1 MPAKKKSSAKRTTAK
16 RTTAKRT
23 TAKRTTAKRT
33 TAKRTTT
40 KRSSEKARRAKPG
53 AERVSFRE
61 EPPPHEHDPFS
72 GEPPPSSFQ
81 PGMSAQCLVC
91 PICMSLYALQ
101 QSRPEA
107 MQHLM
112 TAGHELFLA
121 FRALVEAPGERW
133 EQVST
138 LQRISVR

>member
-1 MPAKKKSSAKRTTAK
+1 MPAKKKTSAKRASAKKATAS
-16 RTTAKRT
+16 RA
-23 TAKRTTAKRT
+23 
-33 TAKRTTT
+33 
-40 KRSSEKARRAKPG
+40 RAKPR
-53 AERVSFRE
+53 APRPEEPEHVSFRDE
-61 EPPPHEHDPFS
+61 RLHEHDFG
-72 GEPPPSSFQ
+72 GEPPPVSSFQ

-121 FRALVEAPGERW
+121 FRALVEAQGERW
-133 EQVST
+133 EQVNT

>member
-1 MPAKKKSSAKRTTAK
+1 MPAKKKPAAKKSSPRTRRQPARKPPRREAPPKRT
-16 RTTAKRT
+16 
-23 TAKRTTAKRT
+23 
-33 TAKRTTT
+33 
-40 KRSSEKARRAKPG
+40 RREAPQ
-53 AERVSFRE
+53 
-61 EPPPHEHDPFS
+61 EPPPHSHDATGDAPPASPFM
-72 GEPPPSSFQ
+72 

-107 MQHLM
+107 MEHLM
-112 TAGHELFLA
+112 VAGHELFLA
-121 FRALVEAPGERW
+121 FRALVESQADRW

>member
-1 MPAKKKSSAKRTTAK
+1 MPAKKKPAAKKPAARTARKQPPRKAPRREAPPKRT
-16 RTTAKRT
+16 
-23 TAKRTTAKRT
+23 
-33 TAKRTTT
+33 
-40 KRSSEKARRAKPG
+40 RREAP
-53 AERVSFRE
+53 RE
-61 EPPPHEHDPFS
+61 PLHSHEPTGDVPPASPFM
-72 GEPPPSSFQ
+72 

-112 TAGHELFLA
+112 VAGHELFLA
-121 FRALVEAPGERW
+121 FRALVEAQGDRW
-133 EQVST
+133 DQVNT

>member
-16 RTTAKRT
+16 RTTAKRP
-23 TAKRTTAKRT
+23 TAKAKSG
-33 TAKRTTT
+33 A
-40 KRSSEKARRAKPG
+40 KARGAKPRR
-53 AERVSFRE
+53 ERIPFRE
-61 EPPPHEHDPFS
+61 EPPMHDHEFFGDL
-72 GEPPPSSFQ
+72 PPPSSFQ

-121 FRALVEAPGERW
+121 FRALVEAQGERW
-133 EQVST
+133 EQVNT

>member
-1 MPAKKKSSAKRTTAK
+1 MPAKKKTAAKKPATKKRATAK
-16 RTTAKRT
+16 RP
-23 TAKRTTAKRT
+23 
-33 TAKRTTT
+33 
-40 KRSSEKARRAKPG
+40 SARRARSANEVP
-53 AERVSFRE
+53 FRE
-61 EPPPHEHDPFS
+61 EPSHEHDFGDEAPPASPFM
-72 GEPPPSSFQ
+72 
-81 PGMSAQCLVC
+81 PGMSTQCLVC

-121 FRALVEAPGERW
+121 FRALVEAQGERW
-133 EQVST
+133 EHVNT

>member
-1 MPAKKKSSAKRTTAK
+1 MPAKKKKTSARRPAAKRA
-16 RTTAKRT
+16 
-23 TAKRTTAKRT
+23 
-33 TAKRTTT
+33 TT
-40 KRSSEKARRAKPG
+40 KRASTRRPKREEIP
-53 AERVSFRE
+53 FRE
-61 EPPPHEHDPFS
+61 EPAHEHDFTGEVPPASPFM
-72 GEPPPSSFQ
+72 

-121 FRALVEAPGERW
+121 FRALVEAQGERW
-133 EQVST
+133 EQVNT

>member
-1 MPAKKKSSAKRTTAK
+1 MPAKKKPAPKKSARTPRTASRKPPRREAAPKRT
-16 RTTAKRT
+16 
-23 TAKRTTAKRT
+23 
-33 TAKRTTT
+33 
-40 KRSSEKARRAKPG
+40 RREAPQEQPHRHEATG
-53 AERVSFRE
+53 DVPPVS
-61 EPPPHEHDPFS
+61 PFM
-72 GEPPPSSFQ
+72 

-112 TAGHELFLA
+112 VAGHELFLA
-121 FRALVEAPGERW
+121 FRALVEAQGDRW
-133 EQVST
+133 EQVNT

>member
-1 MPAKKKSSAKRTTAK
+1 MPAKKKPTAKKSSARTAAKPRRKPPRREAPPKRT
-16 RTTAKRT
+16 
-23 TAKRTTAKRT
+23 
-33 TAKRTTT
+33 
-40 KRSSEKARRAKPG
+40 RREAPQ
-53 AERVSFRE
+53 
-61 EPPPHEHDPFS
+61 EPLHGHEAAGDVPPASPFK
-72 GEPPPSSFQ
+72 

-112 TAGHELFLA
+112 VAGHELFLA
-121 FRALVEAPGERW
+121 FRALVEAQGDRW
-133 EQVST
+133 EQVNT

>member
-16 RTTAKRT
+16 RTTAKRAS
-23 TAKRTTAKRT
+23 AKTRG
-33 TAKRTTT
+33 
-40 KRSSEKARRAKPG
+40 AKPR

-61 EPPPHEHDPFS
+61 EPPPHDHEFF
-72 GEPPPSSFQ
+72 GEPPPPSSFQ

-101 QSRPEA
+101 QARPEA

-121 FRALVEAPGERW
+121 FRALVEAHGERW
-133 EQVST
+133 EQVNT